1 MRKEDGKY
9 PVPTPYDVSGSAHW
23 RNKADNC
30 ITVHWDQVS
39 GSDSVQVHVQK
50 VRKKQNGRIG
60 VVEFRYNKVVGQY
73 SCQSNVYPKSARR
86 VRELPNA
93 KE

>member
-1 MRKEDGKY
+1 
-9 PVPTPYDVSGSAHW
+9 
-23 RNKADNC
+23 
-30 ITVHWDQVS
+30 
-39 GSDSVQVHVQK
+39 VQVHVQK